1 MSWLFDDLGLF
12 HHGPDPTTHDAYQA
26 DGHVESGEDLTG
38 PHDPL
43 LDSGGY
49 PDETPG
55 MFHEH
60 DDFVSALYGDH
71 DPSYL
76 AGQTH
81 WHLTSA
87 HNAVDTNSNGL
98 SDAVENHLGLP
109 PTDQHGSAAH
119 IFGLHGPDSDGDGW
133 PDAIEE
139 HVGTGAF
146 DPTDH
151 PMIVEAH
158 HSPEGSG
165 ANGPE
170 ALDLP
175 LPPMP

>member
-1 MSWLFDDLGLF
+1 MSWLFDDLF
-12 HHGPDPTTHDAYQA
+12 HYNPDPTIDDPYQA
-26 DGHVESGEDLTG
+26 DGHVESGEELTG
-38 PHDPL
+38 PHDPS

-60 DDFVSALYGDH
+60 DDFVSALYGDR

-81 WHLTSA
+81 WHLTPE
-87 HNAVDTNSNGL
+87 HNALDSDSNGL
-98 SDAVENHLGLP
+98 SDAVQEH
-109 PTDQHGSAAH
+109 
-119 IFGLHGPDSDGDGW
+119 FGLDPTMHHGGAADIFDLHGQDSDGDGW

-139 HVGTGAF
+139 PVGTGVF
-146 DPTDH
+146 DPADF
-151 PMIVEAH
+151 PMVVEAH
-158 HSPEGSG
+158 HFPEGSG

-170 ALDLP
+170 TFDLP